1 MVAGMNALL
10 DLDPTTSEQRRRGM
24 LAEADELLGAVEE
37 LRLQDANVLPDP
49 LAEAVKALQLRLG
62 RTEGVRPGSLRA
74 AHNLV
79 LAAQHRLMASN
90 PRNPVPQAHPG
101 RGMGQ
106 PLMTLLREGRWK
118 FLTIPSAAGC
128 AGRDEW
134 LELVDDTVERA
145 CDRWAYAHHQVVR
158 AAREGRPARVLR
170 AVEEAAWSNYF
181 DLRSEAER
189 LRSAR
194 SS

>member
-1 MVAGMNALL
+1 MNALL
-10 DLDPTTSEQRRRGM
+10 DLDATTAEQRRRGM

-37 LRLQDANVLPDP
+37 LRLADANALPDP
-49 LAEAVKALQLRLG
+49 LAEAVKALQVRLG
-62 RTEGVRPGSLRA
+62 RPEGVRPASLRA

-90 PRNPVPQAHPG
+90 PRNPVPRAHPG

-106 PLMTLLREGRWK
+106 PAMTRLREGRWK
-118 FLTIPSAAGC
+118 FLTIPSAA
-128 AGRDEW
+128 AFASRDDW
-134 LELVDDTVERA
+134 LEMVEETVERA
-145 CDRWAYAHHQVVR
+145 CDRWAYAHYQVIRAVR
-158 AAREGRPARVLR
+158 ERRSARVLR
-170 AVEEAAWSNYF
+170 EVEEAAWSNYF
-181 DLRSEAER
+181 ELRSEAER